1 MTSDARMTSTG
12 HAVSDAP
19 WLDLHF
25 QTCRAEYE
33 DALRFVGIEPGW
45 TVLDAGCGSGGYIPL
60 LGELVE
66 PTGRVAALDLA
77 PENVA
82 QVERLVREGH
92 CAASVDARVGSALDL
107 PFAAATF
114 DCVWCANVAQYLTE
128 AEFTRVMGEF
138 RRVTKP
144 GGLVAAKD
152 SDGTLLQLLPLD
164 PAIMA
169 RQVAARRAK
178 AAETGVLGAWCG
190 SSLAQFF
197 RQVGLT
203 EIVRK
208 GWLVERWSPISDH
221 ARQFLAMGLRYHA
234 KLAAEHDLSPADC
247 EAYNAAAADPDR
259 LFNDP
264 DFCFREY
271 FVVTIGH
278 VPA

>member
-1 MTSDARMTSTG
+1 MTSTG

-25 QTCRAEYE
+25 QVARAEYE
-33 DALRFVGIEPGW
+33 EALRFVGIQPGW
-45 TVLDAGCGSGGYIPL
+45 TVLDAGCGSGGYVPL
-60 LGELVE
+60 LCELVG
-66 PTGRVAALDLA
+66 PAGRVSALDLA

-82 QVERLVREGH
+82 EVERLVQDGH
-92 CAASVDARVGSALDL
+92 CAAPVDLRVGSVLDL
-107 PFAAATF
+107 PFADAIF

-128 AEFTRVMGEF
+128 AEFTRAMAEF

-144 GGLVAAKD
+144 GGLVAVKD

-164 PAIMA
+164 PDVMA
-169 RQVAARRAK
+169 RHVALRRAK

-190 SSLAQFF
+190 SSLARFF
-197 RQVGLT
+197 RQAGLAD
-203 EIVRK
+203 IVRK
-208 GWLVERWSPISDH
+208 GWLVERWAPVPDH
-221 ARQFLAMGLRYHA
+221 ARQFHAMGLRYHA
-234 KLAAEHDLSPADC
+234 KLAAENGLSPSDC
-247 EAYNAAAADPDR
+247 EALAAAAADPDR

-271 FVVTIGH
+271 FVVTLGG

>member
-1 MTSDARMTSTG
+1 MSDAWMTSTG
-12 HAVSDAP
+12 HAVSDAS

-25 QTCRAEYE
+25 QTCRAENE
-33 DALRFVGIEPGW
+33 DALQYVGVEPGW
-45 TVLDAGCGSGGYIPL
+45 TVLDADCGSGGYIPL
-60 LGELVE
+60 LGKLVG
-66 PTGRVAALDLA
+66 PTGWVAALDLA

-82 QVERLVREGH
+82 QVERLARDGH
-92 CAASVDARVGSALDL
+92 CAAPVDVRVGSVLDL
-107 PFAAATF
+107 PFADPTF

-128 AEFTRVMGEF
+128 AEFTRVMDEF

-144 GGLVAAKD
+144 SGLVAVKE

-169 RQVAARRAK
+169 RQVAARLAK
-178 AAETGVLGAWCG
+178 AAETGALGAWCG
-190 SSLAQFF
+190 SSLARFF
-197 RQVGLT
+197 RQTGLT

-208 GWLVERWSPISDH
+208 GWLVERWAPVPPH
-221 ARQFLAMGLRYHA
+221 TREFLAMGLRYHA
-234 KLAAEHDLSPADC
+234 KLAEEHDLSPADC

-259 LFNDP
+259 LFDDP

-271 FVVTIGH
+271 FVVTLGH